1 MAARIPLLEQ
11 ELPWSEARIAK
22 ALVHSQLFQRKLLI
36 VPRCHFTGPEA
47 DLLAVHTP
55 SLRLIDVE
63 IKISRA
69 DLLADPKKDK
79 WWTSKWEPIDP
90 TNPASPHRKVEERSP
105 RDWPPKIWKHYYAMP
120 APIWRKGRAALEPK
134 LPPASGVILLGPS
147 HSGALTAWLA
157 RRAKPNKTAP
167 SIQAADV
174 MNLARLAGLRMWD
187 ALEKLEARE

>member
-1 MAARIPLLEQ
+1 MAQRLPLLERHHQ
-11 ELPWSEARIAK
+11 LPWSEARIAK

-36 VPRCHFTGPEA
+36 VPRCHFAGAEA

-79 WWTSKWEPIDP
+79 WW
-90 TNPASPHRKVEERSP
+90 HRWGWDMRTGDWANKR
-105 RDWPPKIWKHYYAMP
+105 RLDWPPKVWKHYYALP
-120 APIWRKGRAALEPK
+120 ADIWRRLKDDDKAK
-134 LPPASGVILLGPS
+134 LPQASGVILLGPDNQ
-147 HSGALTAWLA
+147 GVLIAWLA
-157 RRAKPNKTAP
+157 KRAGPNPKAP

-174 MNLARLAGLRMWD
+174 MDLARLAGLRMWD
-187 ALEKLEARE
+187 ALDKLET